1 MTMFEDV
8 AAAIGDQEREG
19 DSLELA
25 ERALIALR
33 DTTPCMRLSGS
44 NASVVKPS
52 EARKIFVAMIDDVLK
67 RRRAA

>member
-19 DSLELA
+19 DSLDLA

-33 DTTPCMRLSGS
+33 NTSPCMRVSG
-44 NASVVKPS
+44 AEVCGVKPS
-52 EARKIFVAMIDDVLK
+52 EAHKIFVAMIDDVLN
-67 RRRAA
+67 RRRLA